1 MPAVGF
7 CVLPIKGSRIPPRDG
22 VERIGKRNPPDYRHV
37 ADMTRA
43 LYGET
48 TKLAALLNNVGVT
61 LTRLGRYDEALPC
74 IEDALRIAIAQN
86 GERSPLSVT
95 VRVSLAELYAHLER
109 VREAEPL
116 AEAALAIA
124 TTDYAANKTMVAA
137 AYRARASVRLAA
149 GRKAEA
155 RSDVEQA
162 TALFRAAGKAGEG
175 YLRLMEPL
183 RQQIETP

>member
-1 MPAVGF
+1 MV
-7 CVLPIKGSRIPPRDG
+7 
-22 VERIGKRNPPDYRHV
+22 
-37 ADMTRA
+37 
-43 LYGET
+43 
-48 TKLAALLNNVGVT
+48 
-61 LTRLGRYDEALPC
+61 
-74 IEDALRIAIAQN
+74 
-86 GERSPLSVT
+86 SVT
-95 VRVSLAELYAHLER
+95 AGLPSILPGSNVQ
-109 VREAEPL
+109 P
-116 AEAALAIA
+116 
-124 TTDYAANKTMVAA
+124 DYAANKTMVAA